1 MVGEN
6 ALSMA
11 PGPSPFG
18 PGAERAR
25 RGRAL
30 GLLGVAALL
39 AHVFLLGGMEWTW
52 SGTPSRAPVL
62 RVRAFEVTLPPAQAP
77 EAVPAAPGL
86 FIETVP
92 PVPPAPLVALAGRVR
107 ADPPKRR
114 ISAPAVA
121 PVAQARAQT
130 QAQAQAQTQAQTQA
144 QAPTP
149 PIAAPPDALRAID
162 EPIPLYRTRI
172 PPAATLQYAMRRGSV
187 QGNVEMRWQ
196 PTADAY
202 TMRLDGSVDGVAV
215 LSQVSEGTF
224 DLAGLAPARYTDRRQ
239 RRQTLATNF
248 RREAGTISFSGS
260 AGEFPLLRG
269 SQDHLSWMLQLA
281 AVLSAE
287 PERRLPGATVALPV
301 VGVRGEPAI
310 WAFRCI
316 GTDEVSTAS
325 GSVPAV
331 KLVRESRALYD
342 TAVEVWLDP
351 QRHFLPVRALLQT
364 GVESQTFEL
373 VLQKLELGR

>member
-1 MVGEN
+1 MPIVGEN

-18 PGAERAR
+18 PCTERAR

-62 RVRAFEVTLPPAQAP
+62 RVRAFEVTLPPVQAP
-77 EAVPAAPGL
+77 EAVLAAPQL

-92 PVPPAPLVALAGRVR
+92 PAPLADLASRVR

-121 PVAQARAQT
+121 PAA
-130 QAQAQAQTQAQTQA
+130 QAQAQAQTQTQTQA
-144 QAPTP
+144 QAQA
-149 PIAAPPDALRAID
+149 AAPLATTLDAPRAID

-187 QGNVEMRWQ
+187 QGNGEMRWQ
-196 PTADAY
+196 PTTDGY

-215 LSQVSEGTF
+215 LSQVSVGTF
-224 DLAGLAPARYTDRRQ
+224 DLAGLAPVRYTDRRQ

-260 AGEFPLLRG
+260 SAEFPLLRG
-269 SQDHLSWMLQLA
+269 SQDRLSWMLQLA

-287 PERRLPGATVALPV
+287 PERRLPGALVALPV
-301 VGVRGEPAI
+301 VGVRGEPGV

-316 GTDEVSTAS
+316 GSDEVSTDS
-325 GSVPAV
+325 GPVPAV
-331 KLVRESRALYD
+331 KLVRESRGLYD
-342 TAVEVWLDP
+342 TAVEIWLDP
-351 QRHFLPVRALLQT
+351 ARHFLPVRARLQT
-364 GVESQTFEL
+364 GVEAQTLEL
-373 VLQKLELGR
+373 VLQELELGR

>member
-18 PGAERAR
+18 PGAQRAR

-121 PVAQARAQT
+121 PVAQA
-130 QAQAQAQTQAQTQA
+130 QAQTRT

-149 PIAAPPDALRAID
+149 TSLAAPIAALPDAPRAID

-325 GSVPAV
+325 GSVLAV